1 MMISRTLKK
10 NTLSLEFRS
19 PTEKFKYFHFHSD
32 LRNCAKNFF
41 PLSFNNDFRNC
52 AVNYFNSIV
61 ILGSLQE
68 TSGCAG
74 IPQTKVSVSILQLIS
89 NLMKCASFTWIVKII
104 YISLIVHF
112 SLDW

>member
-1 MMISRTLKK
+1 MISRILKK

-19 PTEKFKYFHFHSD
+19 PTEKFKHFHFHSD

-52 AVNYFNSIV
+52 AVNHFNSIV

-89 NLMKCASFTWIVKII
+89 NLMNVLL
-104 YISLIVHF
+104 SLG
-112 SLDW
+112 